1 MKSNSL
7 KKIIALTIIAGSF
20 LMIYNPPTT
29 DAQGTNVHV
38 VQSGESMWKIS
49 VKYQIGL
56 KEIVQANPTVK
67 NPAMIYPGQKL
78 NIPNI
83 DNVKNV
89 EVGVLKIVN
98 EQRHSAGLKPLE
110 MDWELERVARVKSQD
125 MADKGYFS
133 HQSPTYGSPF
143 DMMKQFGISYKT
155 AGENIASGQTTPQE
169 VMNSWMNSQGHR
181 ANILKPEYTHIGV
194 GYYRGGSYGHMWTQ
208 MFITK

>member
-1 MKSNSL
+1 
-7 KKIIALTIIAGSF
+7 
-20 LMIYNPPTT
+20 
-29 DAQGTNVHV
+29 
-38 VQSGESMWKIS
+38 
-49 VKYQIGL
+49 
-56 KEIVQANPTVK
+56 
-67 NPAMIYPGQKL
+67 MIYPGQKL

-89 EVGVLKIVN
+89 EVAVLKIVN

-143 DMMKQFGISYKT
+143 DMMKQFGISFKT
-155 AGENIASGQTTPQE
+155 AGENIASGQRTPQE
-169 VMNSWMNSQGHR
+169 VMQSWMNSQGHR
-181 ANILKPEYTHIGV
+181 ENILKPEYTHIGV
-194 GYYRGGSYGHMWTQ
+194 GYCAGGSMGHMWTQ

>member
-1 MKSNSL
+1 MF
-7 KKIIALTIIAGSF
+7 KKLIALTLIAGSF

-29 DAQGTNVHV
+29 DAQGTNVYV
-38 VQSGESMWKIS
+38 VKSGDSMWKIS
-49 VKYQIGL
+49 VQYQIGL
-56 KEIVQANPTVK
+56 KEIIQANSTVK

-89 EVGVLKIVN
+89 EVAVLKIVN

-143 DMMKQFGISYKT
+143 DMMKQFGISYKQ
-155 AGENIASGQTTPQE
+155 AGENIASGQRTPQE
-169 VMNSWMNSQGHR
+169 VMDSWMKSPGHR
-181 ANILKPEYTHIGV
+181 ANILKPDYTHIGV

-208 MFITK
+208 QFITK

>member
-1 MKSNSL
+1 MF
-7 KKIIALTIIAGSF
+7 KKLIALTIIAGSF

-29 DAQGTNVHV
+29 DAQGTSVHV
-38 VQSGESMWKIS
+38 VQSGDSMWKIS

-56 KEIVQANPTVK
+56 KEIIQANPTVK
-67 NPAMIYPGQKL
+67 DPAMIYPGQKL
-78 NIPNI
+78 NVPNI

-143 DMMKQFGISYKT
+143 DMMKQFGISYKM
-155 AGENIASGQTTPQE
+155 AGENIASGQRTPDE
-169 VMNSWMNSQGHR
+169 VMTSWMNSPGHR

>member
-1 MKSNSL
+1 M
-7 KKIIALTIIAGSF
+7 KKILAVLGFF
-20 LMIYNPPTT
+20 LAISPIFTPQVE
-29 DAQGTNVHV
+29 AQGTNVHV
-38 VQSGESMWKIS
+38 VQKGESMWKIS

-56 KEIVQANPTVK
+56 SEIIQANPTVK
-67 NPAMIYPGQKL
+67 NPALIYPNQKL

-89 EVGVLKIVN
+89 ENQVLHIVN
-98 EQRHSAGLKPLE
+98 EERTKAGLNPLQ
-110 MDWELERVARVKSQD
+110 MDWELERVARTKSQD

-143 DMMKQFGISYKT
+143 DMMKQFGINYRS
-155 AGENIASGQTTPQE
+155 AGENIASGQTTPVS
-169 VMNSWMNSQGHR
+169 VMESWMNSQGHR

-194 GYYRGGSYGHMWTQ
+194 GYYRGGNYGHMWTQ